1 MRRPSKLPK
10 YTEPN
15 GRYYYYRRDGK
26 RWAALPGLPWSPT
39 FMGSYEA
46 AQAVYEAACGSVG
59 KDKLVPRSVGE
70 LTTLWLQTSAFRDLK
85 PISQKALLRLVKWIQ
100 SEHGHRLVAEMR
112 RRHVEEKLLT
122 PWADRPSDHNRLLS
136 LLRRLLAYAVRL
148 GWITT
153 NPVVEFKKKKLAG
166 SYATW
171 TEEQIAAYEKAHAIG
186 TTERLAFD
194 LLLWTAQRSADVRAM
209 GRHQIQSGCIVVRQS
224 KTGNPVDVPISSALA
239 KSLATV
245 PSDRMLFLLAENGK
259 PFTPSTFSHFMTAA
273 TKAAG
278 VEGVTP
284 HGLRKAAC
292 RRLAE
297 AGCSAS
303 EIQAISGHKSLREC
317 ERYVEAANRKTLAES
332 ASARRDAAMARVVP
346 IEAGTK
352 LPNPVR
358 DLAVDQS

>member
-1 MRRPSKLPK
+1 MRRPSKLPR
-10 YTEPN
+10 YVQAFVDRH
-15 GRYYYYRRDGK
+15 GHSRYYVRRQGFK
-26 RWAALPGLPWSPT
+26 AVALPGLPWSPT
-39 FMGSYEA
+39 FMAAYEA
-46 AQAVYEAACGSVG
+46 AMNEPRAPIG
-59 KDKLVPRSVGE
+59 KGKLVPRSMGE
-70 LTTLWLQTSAFRDLK
+70 LSTLWLRTRAFTDLK
-85 PISQKALLRLVKWIQ
+85 PVTRKSLIRLVKWIQ
-100 SEHGHRLVAEMR
+100 DEHGHRLAAEMR
-112 RRHVEEKLLT
+112 RQHVDKLLAK
-122 PWADRPSDHNRLLS
+122 WADKPSDHNRLLS
-136 LLRRLLAYAVRL
+136 LLRRLLAHAVVL

-153 NPVVEFKKKKLAG
+153 NPVVEFKKRKLAG

-171 TEEQIAAYEKAHAIG
+171 TEEQIAAYEKKWEVG

-245 PSDRMLFLLAENGK
+245 PADRMLFLLDARGK

-273 TKAAG
+273 TEAAG

-303 EIQAISGHKSLREC
+303 EIQAISGHRSLTEC
-317 ERYVEAANRKTLAES
+317 EKYVEAANRKMLA
-332 ASARRDAAMARVVP
+332 ASAMARVVP
-346 IEAGTK
+346 IGTGTK
-352 LPNPVR
+352 VSTPASGLTI
-358 DLAVDQS
+358 DKA

>member
-10 YTEPN
+10 YTEQN
-15 GRYYYYRRDGK
+15 GDYCYYRRDGR
-26 RWAALPGLPWSPT
+26 RWAPLPGLPWSPT
-39 FMGSYEA
+39 FMA
-46 AQAVYEAACGSVG
+46 AHAAAEAVYLAAKGTLG
-59 KDKLVPRSVGE
+59 KDKLVPGSMGE
-70 LTTLWLQTSAFRDLK
+70 LTTKWLRTDAFRATK
-85 PISQKALLRLVKWIQ
+85 PVTQKATLRLVKWLQ
-100 SEHGHRLVAEMR
+100 SEHGDKPIALLK
-112 RRHVEEKLLT
+112 RRHIEEKLLA

-136 LLRRLLAYAVRL
+136 LIRRLLAYAVQL
-148 GWITT
+148 EWIATS
-153 NPVVEFKKKKLAG
+153 PVQEFKKHKLAG

-171 TEEQIAAYEKAHAIG
+171 TEEQIDAYEKAHAIG

-224 KTGNPVDVPISSALA
+224 KTGSPVDVPISSALA
-239 KSLATV
+239 KSLATA
-245 PSDRMLFLLAENGK
+245 PADRMLFLLAENGK

-317 ERYVEAANRKTLAES
+317 ERYVEAANRKTLA
-332 ASARRDAAMARVVP
+332 ASAMARVVP

-352 LPNPVR
+352 LPNPLR

>member
-10 YTEPN
+10 YVQAFVDRQGR
-15 GRYYYYRRDGK
+15 GRYYFRRKGSK
-26 RWAALPGLPWSPT
+26 PIPLPGLPWSAS
-39 FMGSYEA
+39 FMSAYEA
-46 AQAVYEAACGSVG
+46 ALNATKLPIG
-59 KDKLVPRSVGE
+59 KDKLIPRSMGE
-70 LTTLWLQTSAFRDLK
+70 LTTKWLQTEAFRATK
-85 PISQKALLRLVKWIQ
+85 PVTQKDTLRLVKWLQ
-100 SEHGHRLVAEMR
+100 SEHGDKPIALLK
-112 RRHVEEKLLT
+112 RRHIEEKLLA
-122 PWADRPSDHNRLLS
+122 PWVDRPSEHNRLLS
-136 LLRRLLAYAVRL
+136 LLRRLLGYAVAL
-148 GWITT
+148 EWITT
-153 NPVVEFKKKKLAG
+153 NPVVEFKKKRLVG

-171 TEEQIAAYEKAHAIG
+171 TEEQIAAYQKAHEIG

-209 GRHQIQSGCIVVRQS
+209 GRHQIQGGCIVVRQS
-224 KTGNPVDVPISSALA
+224 KTGNPVDVPIRPELA

-245 PSDRMLFLLAENGK
+245 PGDRMLFLLAENGK

-317 ERYVEAANRKTLAES
+317 EKYVETANRKKLA
-332 ASARRDAAMARVVP
+332 ASGMARVVP

-352 LPNPVR
+352 VSNS
-358 DLAVDQS
+358 AVSLTLDNS